1 MMVSRWSMKKLLHYF
16 PNLADDQT
24 LLLEQAWNLAYHLHA
39 GQKRKSGQ
47 PYFTH
52 PLAVAEILAQ
62 RFSDPVLTAAALLH
76 DTVEDCEDC
85 LMGDIYQK
93 FGPEVGFLVDAV
105 TKHRESFYCRGQEFV
120 DDIERL
126 LWAGSQDVRCLLL
139 KIVDRQHNL
148 STISN
153 LASNRQ
159 VCMAFETQ
167 AILLPMKEILDY
179 DREGLTI
186 NEAAANWQH
195 FLQKGHFSSLSAI
208 KEELYKKQFVNLDSG
223 MYNLI
228 YDHANAIIWQ
238 VTDKSLFEKLIIDP
252 QFNQTADVLLISS
265 DGHNFKAE
273 FQFREGYIHHGSQI
287 KLGISTFST

>member
-1 MMVSRWSMKKLLHYF
+1 MVSRWSTKKLLHYF

-24 LLLEQAWNLAYHLHA
+24 LLLEQAWHLAYDLHA

-47 PYFTH
+47 PYFIH

-62 RFSDPVLTAAALLH
+62 KFTDPVLTAAALLH
-76 DTVEDCEDC
+76 DTVEDCKDC
-85 LMGDIYQK
+85 LMGDIYLQ

-105 TKHRESFYCRGQEFV
+105 TKNRGSFYCQGQEFA

-126 LWAGSQDVRCLLL
+126 LWAGGQDVRCLLL

-148 STISN
+148 STINN

-159 VCMAFETQ
+159 VRMAFETQ

-186 NEAAANWQH
+186 DEATANWQH
-195 FLQKGHFSSLSAI
+195 FLQEGHFSSLAAI
-208 KEELYKKQFVNLDSG
+208 KEELYKKQFVDLDSR

-228 YDHANAIIWQ
+228 YDHASDIIWQ
-238 VTDKSLFEKLIIDP
+238 LTDKSLFEKLIIDP